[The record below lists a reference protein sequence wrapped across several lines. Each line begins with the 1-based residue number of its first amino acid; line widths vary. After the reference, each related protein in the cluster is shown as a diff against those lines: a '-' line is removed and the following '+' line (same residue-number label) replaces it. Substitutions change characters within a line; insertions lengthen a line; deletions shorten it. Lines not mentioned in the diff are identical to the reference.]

1 MPRQKHTRP
10 KYGLDLI
17 FHGIFTPR
25 VLKKSHGILEEAK
38 STTSQ
43 RVFFLFHSK
52 EIENYVMCGPKAP
65 TEYCFYACLK
75 GAFHDYHMRFAA
87 NIYMYVTFLPSATRP
102 TTLQGFKIMIAK
114 RSYLPVGGL
123 RAIPAII
130 SSSEWANPFAKSQE
144 PRPQR
149 KKH

>member
-1 MPRQKHTRP
+1 MLRQKHTRL
-10 KYGLDLI
+10 KYELDLI

-38 STTSQ
+38 STKSQ
-43 RVFFLFHSK
+43 RVFFLFHTR
-52 EIENYVMCGPKAP
+52 EVENYMMCGLKAP

-75 GAFHDYHMRFAA
+75 RVFHDHHMKFLA
-87 NIYMYVTFLPSATRP
+87 NIHVTFLQSATRP
-102 TTLQGFKIMIAK
+102 TTLQGLKIMIAK
-114 RSYLPVGGL
+114 RSYLPVRGL
-123 RAIPAII
+123 LVIPAII

-149 KKH
+149 KKN